1 MRLLPLTCSSATS
14 SMNQTSTGG
23 TTSGRAHS
31 MEQRVERTAWREG
44 VQGWGEAT
52 RGRLAAARVSL
63 VAPGRPSG
71 RRVEVRSRGIE
82 DGMWASSR
90 QGLFIQHASGPK
102 TKLNG
107 PS

>member
-1 MRLLPLTCSSATS
+1 ME
-14 SMNQTSTGG
+14 GG
-23 TTSGRAHS
+23 GAGVGRGH
-31 MEQRVERTAWREG
+31 E
-44 VQGWGEAT
+44 
-52 RGRLAAARVSL
+52 GRLAAARVSL
-63 VAPGRPSG
+63 VAPGRPAG
-71 RRVEVRSRGIE
+71 RRAEVRSRGIE